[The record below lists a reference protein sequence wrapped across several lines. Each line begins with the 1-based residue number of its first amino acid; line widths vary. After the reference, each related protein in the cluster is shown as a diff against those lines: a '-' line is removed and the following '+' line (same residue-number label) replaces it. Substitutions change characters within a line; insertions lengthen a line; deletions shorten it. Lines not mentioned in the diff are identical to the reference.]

1 MDRAY
6 TRNEMLINVQ
16 GVSLSLGEGKN
27 RRLILR
33 EVNAE
38 VRNIVR
44 PGLEQGQTVGFLGPS
59 GIGKT
64 QLFKTIAGFQK
75 PDEGSVL
82 VGVNQVP
89 TAAGLI
95 GVVSQYYR
103 VLNHRTVLDNLIFAG
118 KQGGLT
124 KGEAKDKSQSY
135 LEKFD
140 LSNQRKNYP
149 GRLSGGQRQRLAILQ
164 QIMLGHQ
171 TICMDEP
178 FSGLDVNQ
186 VHKVAT
192 LLSELTSHNELLTII
207 VVTHDIGAAIEVS
220 DTLWLMGQEPNPEKP
235 DEFLPGARIVDQCD
249 LIAEGLAWDPAIR
262 QNPKFLELES
272 KVAERFRTLTRIT

>member
-1 MDRAY
+1 MNRAY

-44 PGLEQGQTVGFLGPS
+44 PGLQQGQTVGFLGPS

-64 QLFKTIAGFQK
+64 QLFKIIAGFQK
-75 PDEGSVL
+75 PDAGSVL
-82 VGVNQVP
+82 VGVDQVQ
-89 TAAGLI
+89 TASGLI

-103 VLNHRTVLDNLIFAG
+103 VLNHRTVLGNLIFAG

-124 KGEAKDKSQSY
+124 KGEAMDKAQSY

-249 LIAEGLAWDPAIR
+249 LIAEDLAWDPAIR

-272 KVAERFRTLTRIT
+272 RVAERFRSLTRIT